1 MVKPIAPW
9 RRNLVKWLIG
19 GFAFLVALGFLLE
32 TGEFLITR
40 KLIRDTLL
48 SWGVGEMIDDA
59 RVTVDSC
66 TTVGHTVSPRR
77 GASYVVYDMDCEVT
91 IYVPAS
97 GRPRAVDRS
106 QVRLRER
113 EHIGQVLGAGR
124 LMGTLGTR
132 WSGEA
137 LWGMWLKVP
146 NAFTLAMTAS
156 IGLVILVAWR
166 WRRWWWHDRFRRR
179 KRF

>member
-1 MVKPIAPW
+1 M
-9 RRNLVKWLIG
+9 
-19 GFAFLVALGFLLE
+19 
-32 TGEFLITR
+32 
-40 KLIRDTLL
+40 
-48 SWGVGEMIDDA
+48 
-59 RVTVDSC
+59 
-66 TTVGHTVSPRR
+66 
-77 GASYVVYDMDCEVT
+77 
-91 IYVPAS
+91 
-97 GRPRAVDRS
+97 
-106 QVRLRER
+106 RLRER
-113 EHIGQVLGAGR
+113 EHTEQVLGAGR

-132 WSGEA
+132 WSSEA